1 MEPHGYLLLS
11 LLSFTQMKIF
21 LQEVSPWIIQ
31 YLNLNLLL
39 VMTQRQSLK
48 IFPENEYNLFLS
60 SDITRQIIK
69 KCLIK
74 ATSQRNL
81 VTFDSARPFGACL
94 SISQLV
100 ALHPSSASGVSF
112 NFFMALLRFGP
123 STRSLWVTEQVPGL
137 LRGCEKTDERHQLSL
152 SEQSGATG
160 MAIGKHAVPS
170 HQGTQQQASDRP
182 EEKRGHDRLN
192 GAPQKMVKS

>member
-69 KCLIK
+69 KYLIK
-74 ATSQRNL
+74 ATTQRNL

-100 ALHPSSASGVSF
+100 ALHPSSVSGVSF

-123 STRSLWVTEQVPGL
+123 STRSLWVTEWVPGP
-137 LRGCEKTDERHQLSL
+137 LRGCGKTDERHCSA
-152 SEQSGATG
+152 SQS
-160 MAIGKHAVPS
+160 KVELHAWP
-170 HQGTQQQASDRP
+170 QASMLSP
-182 EEKRGHDRLN
+182 ATKGHSSK
-192 GAPQKMVKS
+192 PQTDLRRREGMTG